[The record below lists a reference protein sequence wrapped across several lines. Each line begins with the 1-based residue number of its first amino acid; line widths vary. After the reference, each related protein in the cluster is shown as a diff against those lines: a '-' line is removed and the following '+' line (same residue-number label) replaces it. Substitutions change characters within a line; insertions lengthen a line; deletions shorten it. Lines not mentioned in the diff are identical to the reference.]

1 VYHKNSEPLSLA
13 LTTIFNTLQVQNQL
27 QLQQRRYAFNA
38 YHLTNTNYINTNMKQ
53 CLLSVVFMLWAT
65 VVYANDEILLEY
77 IDWIVANSDF
87 EYNGEELPLIA
98 KVPSEEIQVIAYGE
112 DTIERAKN
120 GEFTLDIIVALYNH
134 HIDTIVVNEEFDIE
148 KFEYHHILVHELVH
162 YLQDINGVVDE
173 CVQNMEPLA
182 YELQD
187 KWQKE
192 VDHPGQRVNWLFVYF
207 VNAHCNGGLPSL
219 SE

>member
-1 VYHKNSEPLSLA
+1 MKRCFLSI
-13 LTTIFNTLQVQNQL
+13 IF
-27 QLQQRRYAFNA
+27 A
-38 YHLTNTNYINTNMKQ
+38 
-53 CLLSVVFMLWAT
+53 LWAT
-65 VVYANDEILLEY
+65 ASYANDEILLGY
-77 IDWIVANSDF
+77 IDWIVTNSDL

-98 KVPSEEIQVIAYGE
+98 QVPSEEIQILVYGE
-112 DTIERAKN
+112 DTIRRAEN
-120 GEFTLDIIVALYNH
+120 GEFALDIIIAFYNH
-134 HIDTIVVNEEFDIE
+134 HIDTIIVNEEFDIE

-162 YLQDINGVVDE
+162 YLQDINDIIDD

-192 VDHPGQRVNWLFVYF
+192 VDHPGPNVNWLFVYF
-207 VNAHCNGGLPSL
+207 VNSHCNGGLPSL